1 RLPQAAIPGALLARS
16 GGTASTCFRAAACR
30 PGPVGGRYSPQSFDR
45 RHAVISYAVYCQLRE
60 LADQKHLTVT
70 QIAQELQLD
79 PRTVAFWVA
88 RPTYHQRQSVKRAS
102 KLDPFKGSIVAM
114 LER

>member
-1 RLPQAAIPGALLARS
+1 M
-16 GGTASTCFRAAACR
+16 
-30 PGPVGGRYSPQSFDR
+30 
-45 RHAVISYAVYCQLRE
+45 ISYAVFCQLRE

-79 PRTVAFWVA
+79 PRTAAFWVG
-88 RPTYHQRQSVKRAS
+88 RPTYQQRQSVKRAS

-114 LER
+114 LERHPYTAQQVLQEIKTKGYTGGYSILKEFV

>member
-1 RLPQAAIPGALLARS
+1 M
-16 GGTASTCFRAAACR
+16 
-30 PGPVGGRYSPQSFDR
+30 
-45 RHAVISYAVYCQLRE
+45 ISYAVFCQLRE

-88 RPTYHQRQSVKRAS
+88 RPTYQQRLSA
-102 KLDPFKGSIVAM
+102 A
-114 LER
+114 E